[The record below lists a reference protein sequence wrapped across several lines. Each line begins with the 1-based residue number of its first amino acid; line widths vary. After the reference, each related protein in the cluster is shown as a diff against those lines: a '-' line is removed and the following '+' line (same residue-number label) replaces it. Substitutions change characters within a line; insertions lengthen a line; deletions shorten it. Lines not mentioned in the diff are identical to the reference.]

1 MRPKAALD
9 GGRRLGRIE
18 TRPGSGAVVE
28 RVRFTSGEA
37 VVVRVVAFA
46 NMAVL
51 VLAAALLA
59 TLVVRSGHDYS
70 DARAVAAANRA
81 DLSDAQCRQVAP
93 SSLSGYAALW
103 DSLDPARWASA
114 TAAASVPL
122 PDGRTVWLYG
132 ATTTRRGRTSA
143 VTSWS
148 SAVTQRGG
156 CLHISHQGAP
166 VLPSDDVWNVYR
178 LDAAIPA
185 SPTSILV
192 TATRLNVS
200 ADCDS
205 CTVPEGTVAALVSV
219 NTSGDLD
226 FSSWVSLP
234 DNGVSWGA
242 ALATDG
248 QQIAVY
254 GTQRDMSLVGYQV
267 KVATVRVADFA
278 NRSKWYFWPA
288 PVARGVAASTLN
300 AWHDDSGWWVSQV
313 PTSGSSATVPPMWHG
328 NEAGGPYR
336 EMHLTLS
343 GEAPDLRFSVG
354 RSLTAPNN
362 VLTQNPSNKAQYGG

>member
-1 MRPKAALD
+1 M
-9 GGRRLGRIE
+9 
-18 TRPGSGAVVE
+18 E

-46 NMAVL
+46 NLAVL

-59 TLVVRSGHDYS
+59 TLVVRSGHDYA
-70 DARAVAAANRA
+70 DARAVAAASRA

-93 SSLSGYAALW
+93 SSVAGYAALW

-166 VLPSDDVWNVYR
+166 LLPSDDVRNVYR

-192 TATRLNVS
+192 TATRLYVTG
-200 ADCDS
+200 DCAT
-205 CTVPEGTVAALVSV
+205 CAAPEGTAAALVSV
-219 NTSGDLD
+219 NSSGDLD
-226 FSSWVSLP
+226 FSSWIPLP

-242 ALATDG
+242 GLATDG
-248 QQIAVY
+248 RQIAVY

-278 NRSKWYFWPA
+278 NLSKWYYWPA
-288 PVARGVAASTLN
+288 PVARAVAVPAVN

-313 PTSGSSATVPPMWHG
+313 PTSGSGAAVPQMWHAI
-328 NEAGGPYR
+328 EVGGPYR
-336 EMHLTLS
+336 EMHLTLT
-343 GEAPDLRFSVG
+343 GAAPDLRFSVG
-354 RSLTAPNN
+354 RSLTVPNN
-362 VLTQNPSNKAQYGG
+362 VVTQNPSNKAQSGG